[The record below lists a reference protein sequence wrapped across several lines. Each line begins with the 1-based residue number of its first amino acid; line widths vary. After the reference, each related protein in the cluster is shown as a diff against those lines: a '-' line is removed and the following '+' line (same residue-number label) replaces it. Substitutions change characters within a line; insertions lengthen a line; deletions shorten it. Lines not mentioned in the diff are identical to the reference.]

1 MKTNANANFSKNFSN
16 NSYWCFLYFQNSS
29 VVHLL
34 PVLAES
40 ELPKLV
46 NSEQRLLLTI
56 QFQQHVQL
64 MAQHFVM
71 TYMHPEY
78 HSLAKVCKQNLNSL
92 RYGDIIYNMY
102 QIYTDQ
108 IINSN
113 KKCH

>member
-1 MKTNANANFSKNFSN
+1 M
-16 NSYWCFLYFQNSS
+16 CFLYFQNSS
-29 VVHLL
+29 AVHVL

-46 NSEQRLLLTI
+46 NPEQRLLLAT
-56 QFQQHVQL
+56 QLQQHVQL

-92 RYGDIIYNMY
+92 RYDDVTYSTIYIRYIVNQLNY
-102 QIYTDQ
+102 EF
-108 IINSN
+108 
-113 KKCH
+113 

>member
-1 MKTNANANFSKNFSN
+1 
-16 NSYWCFLYFQNSS
+16 
-29 VVHLL
+29 
-34 PVLAES
+34 
-40 ELPKLV
+40 V
-46 NSEQRLLLTI
+46 NSEQRLLLAI

-92 RYGDIIYNMY
+92 RYGDIIYNVY
-102 QIYTDQ
+102 QIYTNQ
-108 IINSN
+108 IINSD

>member
-1 MKTNANANFSKNFSN
+1 M
-16 NSYWCFLYFQNSS
+16 
-29 VVHLL
+29 VHFL

-46 NSEQRLLLTI
+46 SPEQRLLLAT

-78 HSLAKVCKQNLNSL
+78 HSLAKLCKENLNSL
-92 RYGDIIYNMY
+92 RYDGYNISLRTY
-102 QIYTDQ
+102 
-108 IINSN
+108 NVPV
-113 KKCH
+113 K